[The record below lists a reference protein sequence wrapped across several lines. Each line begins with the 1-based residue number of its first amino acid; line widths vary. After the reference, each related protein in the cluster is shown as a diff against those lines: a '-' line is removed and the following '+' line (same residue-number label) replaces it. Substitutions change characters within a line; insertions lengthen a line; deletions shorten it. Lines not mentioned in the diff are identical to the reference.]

1 MEFTF
6 EALQNESFGEPD
18 PRTIGSDP
26 ESFFNGALYHK
37 VRESCLDVKR
47 GGFRFRIHCP

>member
-1 MEFTF
+1 MEFES

-18 PRTIGSDP
+18 LWTIVSEP
-26 ESFFNGALYHK
+26 ESFFNGALYHE

-47 GGFRFRIHCP
+47 GDFRFRFRCP